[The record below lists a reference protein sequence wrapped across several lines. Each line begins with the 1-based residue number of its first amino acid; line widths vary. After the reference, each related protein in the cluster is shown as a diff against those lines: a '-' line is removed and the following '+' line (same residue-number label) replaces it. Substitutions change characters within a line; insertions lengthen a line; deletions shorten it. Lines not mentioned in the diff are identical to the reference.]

1 MGGCCLLTLMLVREK
16 DTQAA
21 AAAAA
26 ASVRVT
32 FGTWLL
38 LPFIITQTAARQPY

>member
-16 DTQAA
+16 DTQA